1 MRGALEIEAFELD
14 ISPGRSRATTQETP
28 LVKRIA
34 DFGAAV
40 LVLALGLGVSAPA
53 VHAQSAE
60 KIMEKETNAQLDKV
74 EGKVVDEGAA
84 QADEAQSA
92 AEADA
97 KAKLEAEKAAAE
109 AAGDK
114 K

>member
-1 MRGALEIEAFELD
+1 MRGAFDLETN
-14 ISPGRSRATTQETP
+14 PGCSREMDQETP

-34 DFGAAV
+34 NFGAAV
-40 LVLALGLGVSAPA
+40 LVLALGLGASAPA

-84 QADEAQSA
+84 QS
-92 AEADA
+92 ADA
-97 KAKLEAEKAAAE
+97 KAKAAADAKAELEAEKAAAE
-109 AAGDK
+109 AKGDK
-114 K
+114 

>member
-1 MRGALEIEAFELD
+1 MD
-14 ISPGRSRATTQETP
+14 QETP
-28 LVKRIA
+28 LMKRIA
-34 DFGAAV
+34 NFGAAV
-40 LVLALGLGVSAPA
+40 LVMALGLGISAPA

-84 QADEAQSA
+84 QSADAKAKA
-92 AEADA
+92 AADA